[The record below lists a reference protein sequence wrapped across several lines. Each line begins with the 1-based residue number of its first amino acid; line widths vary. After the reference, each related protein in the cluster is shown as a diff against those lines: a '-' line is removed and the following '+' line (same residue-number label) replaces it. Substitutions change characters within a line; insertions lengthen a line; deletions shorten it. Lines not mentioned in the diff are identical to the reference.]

1 MRNVYIA
8 SVRRV
13 RTSFSRRPPHA
24 LLAVAI
30 AAVSA
35 AAQAQE
41 NIRTAAPLTL
51 ALSIEMANEA
61 IRACGARGYRV
72 AASVVDP
79 DGVIKVQARGDDSP
93 IHSLRFSYR
102 KAYTVVSMGPMFGV
116 DTASGVINFLHT
128 KNPAGLNHAGGG
140 STDLLFLPGAAL
152 IKSGDKT
159 IGSIGV
165 SGAPLSSEDETCA
178 VAAVAKLQTALDA
191 RKQ

>member
-1 MRNVYIA
+1 MRNADFA
-8 SVRRV
+8 SVRPV
-13 RTSFSRRPPHA
+13 RKRLSRRPPRA

-35 AAQAQE
+35 AAQAQQT
-41 NIRTAAPLTL
+41 IRTAAPLTL

-116 DTASGVINFLHT
+116 DTSSGVINFLQT

-152 IKSGDKT
+152 IKSGDKA

-178 VAAVAKLQTALDA
+178 VAAVAKLQPALDA